1 MFGEREMFAAR
12 ESSRIVVYSK
22 SASATWL
29 SVAVGVAGVG
39 GSRGRSIFVLVVW
52 RCLAAAGTIGDV
64 WVRVGVHPWCILNLN
79 GFLVAGLHFP
89 ILMRIRVVLLLRQLT
104 PPALGQRSIDD
115 P

>member
-1 MFGEREMFAAR
+1 MQDSEQDFGFPSIEGQQSWTAR
-12 ESSRIVVYSK
+12 KNGDNRGVGVSSRIVVYSK

-79 GFLVAGLHFP
+79 GFLVA
-89 ILMRIRVVLLLRQLT
+89 
-104 PPALGQRSIDD
+104 
-115 P
+115 